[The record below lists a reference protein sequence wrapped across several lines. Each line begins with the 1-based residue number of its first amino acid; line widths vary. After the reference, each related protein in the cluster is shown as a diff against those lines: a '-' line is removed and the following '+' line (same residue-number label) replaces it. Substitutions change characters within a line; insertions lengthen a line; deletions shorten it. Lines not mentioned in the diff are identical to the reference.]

1 MKTLI
6 AAALAAAALA
16 AQPALAQTP
25 PQTAAPAPAPA
36 AGPGAQSAALSVET
50 TPIEQIAANEQGK
63 AVLEKHLPGITSHEA
78 YGMFKAMTLSQVQ
91 PMSEGAISAEH
102 LTAIQADLDK
112 LK

>member
-1 MKTLI
+1 MKTLT

-25 PQTAAPAPAPA
+25 APAAPAPAAQPA
-36 AGPGAQSAALSVET
+36 AQSGAMSVET
-50 TPIEQIAANEQGK
+50 TPIEQIAATEQGK
-63 AVLEKHLPGITSHEA
+63 AILDKHLPGMTSHEA

-91 PMSEGAISAEH
+91 PMSEGAISADH
-102 LTAIQADLDK
+102 LKAIQADLDK